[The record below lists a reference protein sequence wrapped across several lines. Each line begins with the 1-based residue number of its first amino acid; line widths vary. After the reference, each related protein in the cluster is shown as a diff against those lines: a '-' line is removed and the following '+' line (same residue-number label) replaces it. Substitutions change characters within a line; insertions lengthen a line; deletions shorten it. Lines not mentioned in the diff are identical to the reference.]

1 MIVTILKEYAA
12 STIAVSL
19 LGLFLEPSALSTAI
33 LLLYAPLISVLN
45 KIYLRKE
52 RSLSMLLGFDSVFFV
67 IATIIFILEAREL
80 SIIERLISIPLFTAF
95 TAYAIKDSIKEPVDY
110 SILRIFDFTLI
121 TFLVIFGYSSFYGNL
136 DKPAI
141 FIQLSGIVTSLF
153 ALITERAGGIKKLR
167 PSTIAIMAATSALV
181 LLLSHYASILGDGAI
196 YLGNLI
202 MAIGYMFYRFFDWL
216 FSLIPKF
223 PPVLNN
229 SYIPN
234 ASDNKYRNPDVLTS
248 TISDNTFKLI
258 IICIMTLVAL
268 IILVLVLRKV
278 KVRHNGKERNRDVTR
293 ISSMPFLK
301 AISNAISS
309 VKRMIKLQGFIH
321 RNKNNSIGLALWL
334 ERKLRRTGRCK
345 RDGECYYDFAVRLAG
360 EYNRPELLSAA
371 ADIDRTLYS
380 GEKNMPSAVPSAKEI
395 RRAVRKEIITATIE
409 KRIKARK
416 QSESVA

>member
-1 MIVTILKEYAA
+1 MIVTILKEYAT

-19 LGLFLEPSALSTAI
+19 LSLFLEPSALSTAI
-33 LLLYAPLISVLN
+33 LMLYAPLVSILN
-45 KIYLRKE
+45 KLYLRKE
-52 RSLSMLLGFDSVFFV
+52 RSLSILLGFDSIFFV
-67 IATIIFILEAREL
+67 IATILFIITAREL

-95 TAYAIKDSIKEPVDY
+95 TANAIKDSIKDPGDY
-110 SILRIFDFTLI
+110 SILRLFDFTLI
-121 TFLVIFGYSSFYGNL
+121 SFLVIFCYSSFYETL
-136 DKPAI
+136 DKSVI
-141 FIQLSGIVTSLF
+141 FIQLSGIITSLF

-167 PSTIAIMAATSALV
+167 PSTIAIMIATSGLV

-202 MAIGYMFYRFFDWL
+202 MAIGYLFYRFFDWL

-258 IICIMTLVAL
+258 IIGIMTLIAL

-278 KVRHNGKERNRDVTR
+278 KVRHNGKEKGRNVTK

-301 AISNAISS
+301 ALSNAAASI
-309 VKRMIKLQGFIH
+309 KRMIKLQSFIH

-334 ERKLRRTGRCK
+334 ERKLRRTDRCK
-345 RDGECYYDFAVRLAG
+345 KDGECYYDFAMRLAT
-360 EYNRPELLSAA
+360 EYNRPELRIAA
-371 ADIDRTLYS
+371 DDIDRTLYS
-380 GEKNMPSAVPSAKEI
+380 GKKNKPSEVPIAKEI
-395 RRAVRKEIITATIE
+395 RRTVRKEILSATIE
-409 KRIKARK
+409 KKIRIRK
-416 QSESVA
+416 QSESIA